1 MMIEEKNWFIGGSR
15 DLAFLVMLWV
25 GNGFTVVLEIKCS
38 GKEVVIKR
46 CEP

>member
-1 MMIEEKNWFIGGSR
+1 MMIEEKNRFIGDSR

-25 GNGFTVVLEIKCS
+25 GNGFAVVLEIKCS
-38 GKEVVIKR
+38 GKEVIIKR